1 MFLSSQ
7 YCCKHLQISILW
19 SRGWEQLLHCAT
31 HLFTAKETTVS
42 TYIPV
47 YTTDGADVCILHNMY
62 CTLTLVRPHFVELLQ
77 YANERKKIDPQA
89 IEDIYNGCTYKCIES
104 ALSVGSVHLS
114 HSSTPMEL
122 IYFIHLTSI
131 FGQCFWWHGYFVK
144 CIYTWLPARCALH
157 LIQFKYRKKHVNG
170 WCVYWSK
177 QVCHVHVLE
186 PIVEELLK
194 LETEGKYII

>member
-7 YCCKHLQISILW
+7 YCCKHLQQSILW
-19 SRGWEQLLHCAT
+19 SRGWEQLFHCAT
-31 HLFTAKETTVS
+31 HLLTAKETTVS

-114 HSSTPMEL
+114 FINTDGVDILHTSDFHLWPVLLMTRLFCKVYIYMAACMVCSTL
-122 IYFIHLTSI
+122 NSI
-131 FGQCFWWHGYFVK
+131 
-144 CIYTWLPARCALH
+144 
-157 LIQFKYRKKHVNG
+157 
-170 WCVYWSK
+170 
-177 QVCHVHVLE
+177 
-186 PIVEELLK
+186 
-194 LETEGKYII
+194 